1 MDAKKRYGGVLSNLR
16 CLSEKHLWVLVLALA
31 VYVRFYAIQSPYFWT
46 DEALSALISSQ
57 SPERI
62 WFHAGHD
69 VSPPLYFLLLHA
81 WGAVFGDGV
90 FSLRAMSAL
99 AGVLT
104 TLLGM
109 WIMRLLDTPRTAV
122 LTGLLL
128 ALFPIAVRYSQ
139 ETRMYTLEHVWL
151 LGATIALVYW
161 VKSTRD
167 RYLLVYVLLMTAA
180 LYTHYFAIF
189 CVLPHWAYLAILAF
203 RKNDPT
209 RHFFRGAWWLA
220 NISIALLYVPWLIS
234 LVDELFFNFD
244 KLKIGGDILWV
255 PKPTAYTLPSSIWR
269 FFSVRDR
276 HELFTLGYL
285 LFPLF
290 ITALAIAGAFQL
302 KSRFKFGL
310 LLLLYTFLPIL
321 AVFLASFIFPVFME
335 RYVSFAGLGLPMLLA
350 VAISRLLDRARVLAL
365 SIILL
370 IVSVQLMGLQ
380 TLYAQQDDL
389 DDPRNEQANPIDDI
403 VAYIDER
410 FLEGDSIVVQSG
422 YQYLSVAYYNR
433 AGARPLLYEPPWDAT
448 HNNRLN
454 GYGASTLLYADREQL
469 FFEDF
474 KHLPPSIK
482 NRVWWI
488 ASTHWEDE
496 QRPFPDNWQ
505 CQFAKRAGSMEL
517 RLYVIRASANAGGQT
532 SAQRCDI
539 Q

>member
-1 MDAKKRYGGVLSNLR
+1 MDTRKRYDGALSPLR
-16 CLSEKHLWVLVLALA
+16 DLPERSLWLLVLLLA

-46 DEALSALISSQ
+46 DEAFSALMSLQ

-69 VSPPLYFLLLHA
+69 VHPPLYFLLLHA
-81 WGAVFGDGV
+81 WIAVCGDGV

-109 WIMRLLDTPRTAV
+109 WLMRLLDTPRTAV

-139 ETRMYTLEHVWL
+139 EARMYTLESAWL

-161 VKSTRD
+161 VRSARD
-167 RYLLVYVLLMTAA
+167 RYLVAYVLLMTAA

-189 CVLPHWAYLAILAF
+189 CLLSHWAYLSILALQ
-203 RKNDPT
+203 KAPAT
-209 RHFFRGAWWLA
+209 RHFFRSPWWLA
-220 NISIALLYVPWLIS
+220 NIAIALLYVPWLIS
-234 LVDELFFNFD
+234 LVDELFFNFAAF
-244 KLKIGGDILWV
+244 KSGGDILWV

-269 FFSVRDR
+269 FFSIRDR
-276 HELFTLGYL
+276 RDFFTLGYL

-290 ITALAIAGAFQL
+290 ITALAIVGAFQL
-302 KSRFKFGL
+302 RHRFKFGVL
-310 LLLLYTFLPIL
+310 LSLHTFLPIL
-321 AVFLASFIFPVFME
+321 AVFLLSFLFPVFVE
-335 RYVSFAGLGLPMLLA
+335 RYVAFAALGLPMLLA
-350 VAISRLLDRARVLAL
+350 VAISRLVDRAPVPAL
-365 SIILL
+365 SAILL
-370 IVSVQLMGLQ
+370 IVSVQLMGLH

-389 DDPRNEQANPIDDI
+389 DDPRNERANPIDDI

-410 FLEGDSIVVQSG
+410 FLDGDSIIVDGG

-433 AGARPLLYEPPWDAT
+433 AGATPLLYDPPWKGQDY
-448 HNNRLN
+448 RPN
-454 GYGASTLLYADREQL
+454 GYGASTLIYADREKV

-474 KHLPPSIK
+474 EHLPPGLK
-482 NRVWWI
+482 KRVWWVTPI
-488 ASTHWEDE
+488 HSKNEK
-496 QRPFPDNWQ
+496 RRFPNAWQ
-505 CQFAKRAGSMEL
+505 CQFAKHAGSMEL
-517 RLYVIRASANAGGQT
+517 RLYVIHTPENGNRRTHAEN
-532 SAQRCDI
+532 CDI

>member
-1 MDAKKRYGGVLSNLR
+1 MDAKKRHDGVLSNLP
-16 CLSEKHLWVLVLALA
+16 CLSEKYLWVLVLALA
-31 VYVRFYAIQSPYFWT
+31 AYVRFYAIQGPYFWT

-81 WGAVFGDGV
+81 WSAVYGDGV

-99 AGVLT
+99 AGVLS

-109 WIMRLLDTPRTAV
+109 WLIRLLDTPRTAV
-122 LTGLLL
+122 LAGLLL

-161 VKSTRD
+161 VKSARD
-167 RYLLVYVLLMTAA
+167 RYLVAYALLMTAA

-189 CVLPHWAYLAILAF
+189 CVLSHWTYLSILAF
-203 RKNDPT
+203 QGNHPT
-209 RHFFRGAWWLA
+209 RPIFRWAWWLA
-220 NISIALLYVPWLIS
+220 NISIAFLYVPWLIN
-234 LVDELFFNFD
+234 LIDELFLNFD
-244 KLKIGGDILWV
+244 KLKVSGDILWV
-255 PKPTAYTLPSSIWR
+255 PDPTLSTLPSSLWM
-269 FFSVRDR
+269 FFSVRNGL
-276 HELFTLGYL
+276 EFFTAGYL

-290 ITALAIAGAFQL
+290 ITALALAGAFQI

-310 LLLLYTFLPIL
+310 LLSLYTFLPIL
-321 AVFLASFIFPVFME
+321 VVFLISFIFPVFVE
-335 RYVSFAGLGLPMLLA
+335 RYVSFAALGIPMLLS
-350 VAISRLLDRARVLAL
+350 VAISRLLGRFPILAL
-365 SIILL
+365 STLLL
-370 IVSVQLMGLQ
+370 IISIQLIGLQ

-389 DDPRNEQANPIDDI
+389 DDPRNEQDAPLDDI

-410 FLEGDSIVVQSG
+410 YLEGDSIVVQGG

-433 AGARPLLYEPPWDAT
+433 AGAKPLLFDPPWEGRD
-448 HNNRLN
+448 NRPN
-454 GYGASTLLYADREQL
+454 GYGASTLIYADRDKL

-474 KHLPPSIK
+474 EHLPAGIK
-482 NRVWWI
+482 KRVWWVT
-488 ASTHWEDE
+488 STHWEDE
-496 QRPFPDNWQ
+496 RRPFPSDWQ
-505 CQFAKRAGSMEL
+505 CQFAKHAGSMEL
-517 RLYVIRASANAGGQT
+517 RLYVIHAPANADGQPPT
-532 SAQRCDI
+532 QNCDI